1 MPVGGVCHADG
12 EVVSSVAQKQIREEC
27 SISYEFCIRRD
38 NVVRLPVSAVVVAVG
53 LRRGGGAARAGEER
67 WRGS

>member
-38 NVVRLPVSAVVVAVG
+38 NVVRLPVSAVVVVG
-53 LRRGGGAARAGEER
+53 LRRGGGVARAREER